1 MMIVEKS
8 AKTIEEAVK
17 LALVELNLTE
27 NEVDIEVLEQPS
39 KGFLGVIG
47 GKMAK
52 VKVSKKTV
60 AAVDSSVKKAVRE
73 TGFKPVSHEAKKAAE
88 FQGSTSTYEDR
99 KIPATM
105 DDKEVA
111 HKFIREMLDAM
122 GIKAEIRSKVSDEG
136 LYINLTGSKMG
147 LIIGRRGQTL
157 DSLQYLV
164 SLVVNKSK
172 PKNSHVKVVVDTED
186 YRQKRE
192 ETLERLAKRL
202 ADKVNRSGQY
212 VELEPMNPYERR
224 IIHATLQNYKGI
236 VTYSEG
242 EEPNRK
248 VIIDISKD

>member
-1 MMIVEKS
+1 MIAEKS
-8 AKTIEEAVK
+8 AKSVEEAVR
-17 LALVELNLTE
+17 LALIELGITE
-27 NEVDIEVLEQPS
+27 LEADIEVLEQPN

-47 GKMAK
+47 NKMAK
-52 VKVSKKTV
+52 VRVTQRNKTSDKTIIKDGGFKTV
-60 AAVDSSVKKAVRE
+60 STEVKKMAN
-73 TGFKPVSHEAKKAAE
+73 TQNAGF
-88 FQGSTSTYEDR
+88 TSSYEDR
-99 KIPATM
+99 RIPATLE
-105 DDKEVA
+105 DKEVA
-111 HKFIREMLDAM
+111 HKFLRDMLNAM
-122 GIKAEIRSKVSDEG
+122 DIKAEIMSKVSDEG

-164 SLVVNKSK
+164 SLVVNKGK
-172 PKNSHVKVVVDTED
+172 PKNSHVKVIVDTED

-192 ETLERLAKRL
+192 ETLERLARRL
-202 ADKVNRSGQY
+202 ADKVHRSGQY

-224 IIHATLQNYKGI
+224 IIHASLQNYKGI

>member
-1 MMIVEKS
+1 
-8 AKTIEEAVK
+8 
-17 LALVELNLTE
+17 
-27 NEVDIEVLEQPS
+27 
-39 KGFLGVIG
+39 
-47 GKMAK
+47 MAK
-52 VKVSKKTV
+52 VRVTKKVTVSAEKAEKKV
-60 AAVDSSVKKAVRE
+60 VKE
-73 TGFKPVSHEAKKAAE
+73 TGFKPVSHEAKKAVE
-88 FQGSTSTYEDR
+88 GQSTGSTYEDR

-111 HKFIREMLDAM
+111 HKFIRDMLNAM
-122 GIKAEIRSKVSDEG
+122 DIKAEIRSKVTDEG
-136 LYINLTGSKMG
+136 LYINLTGAKMG

-202 ADKVNRSGQY
+202 AEKVHRSGQY